1 MIINNKK
8 NKDNHQNTVHCSLFT
23 VQKGFTL
30 LELITIVAIITTLSL
45 IVLTNYRQGERQF
58 ALQRS
63 AHKLGQDIRAAQEM
77 AMSGQECQIC
87 SPPVVPAGYGI
98 WIETGNPTYCENHEP
113 ICYRLYADTDPD
125 PDGNQFYTPADTII
139 ETITLESGVI
149 IQGISTL
156 PDKVG
161 INFSPPDPIISIRF
175 PPGGESEEINIVVI
189 TLALKTDD
197 TKTKTIIVNKAGL
210 IDID

>member
-8 NKDNHQNTVHCSLFT
+8 NKDNYQNTVHCPLFT
-23 VQKGFTL
+23 AQKGFTL

-45 IVLTNYRQGERQF
+45 IVLTNYRQGEQQF

-63 AHKLGQDIRAAQEM
+63 AHKLAQDIRAVQEM

-98 WIETGNPTYCENHEP
+98 FLQVSSYNQYI
-113 ICYRLYADTDPD
+113 IYADTQPSE
-125 PDGNQFYTPADTII
+125 GNQFYTSADQTI

-149 IQGISTL
+149 IQDIST
-156 PDKVG
+156 PPKEVG
-161 INFSPPDPIISIRF
+161 INFMPPDPIINIRF
-175 PPGGESEEINIVVI
+175 PSGGESEETNIAVI
-189 TLALKTDD
+189 TLALRADN
-197 TKTKTIIVNKAGL
+197 TKTKTITVNKAGL

>member
-1 MIINNKK
+1 MIMNNKK
-8 NKDNHQNTVHCSLFT
+8 NKNNHQNTVHCSLLT
-23 VQKGFTL
+23 AQEGFTL

-63 AHKLGQDIRAAQEM
+63 AHKLAQDIRAVQEM

-87 SPPVVPAGYGI
+87 SPKVVPAGYGI
-98 WIETGNPTYCENHEP
+98 FLEVSSVNQYVI
-113 ICYRLYADTDPD
+113 YADISPT
-125 PDGNQFYTPADTII
+125 PDGNQFFSGDPPDQIV

-149 IQGISTL
+149 IQDINTL

-161 INFSPPDPIISIRF
+161 INFSPPDPIIDIRF
-175 PPGGESEEINIVVI
+175 PLGEGDEDISVAVI
-189 TLALKTDD
+189 TLSLKADN
-197 TKTKTIIVNKAGL
+197 TKTKTITVNKVGL

>member
-8 NKDNHQNTVHCSLFT
+8 NKDNYQNTVHCPLFT
-23 VQKGFTL
+23 AQKGFTL
-30 LELITIVAIITTLSL
+30 LELITIVAIITALSL

-63 AHKLGQDIRAAQEM
+63 AHKLAQDIRAVQEM
-77 AMSGQECQIC
+77 AMSGQKCQVC

-98 WIETGNPTYCENHEP
+98 FLQVSSVNQYKI
-113 ICYRLYADTDPD
+113 YADISPS
-125 PDGNQFYTPADTII
+125 PDGNQFFSGDPPDKII

-149 IQGISTL
+149 IQDINTS
-156 PDKVG
+156 PKKVG
-161 INFSPPDPIISIRF
+161 INFSPPDPIINIRF
-175 PPGGESEEINIVVI
+175 PPGGDGEETNIVVI
-189 TLALKTDD
+189 TLALKADN
-197 TKTKTIIVNKAGL
+197 TKTKTITVNKAGL